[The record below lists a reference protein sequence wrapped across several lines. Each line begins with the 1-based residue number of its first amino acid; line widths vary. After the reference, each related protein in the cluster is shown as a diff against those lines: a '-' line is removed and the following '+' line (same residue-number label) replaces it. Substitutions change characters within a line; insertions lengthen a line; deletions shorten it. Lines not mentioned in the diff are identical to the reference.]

1 MHGFQAQLAGTS
13 TVTASTFSG
22 NSAGWLGGGIDC
34 GGALTV
40 ATSTFSGNLAQAG
53 GAISNGGT
61 LSVVNSTLAD
71 NSAYAGGGG
80 GIFNQATLTVVN
92 STIAYN
98 GATDGG
104 GGIFDSE
111 GTATLDNT
119 IVAANTEGSGLGAL
133 AADITGSPVFGT
145 SAYNLVGVDNTESLS
160 ASNDNLLNIR
170 NPGLGALGNNGG
182 PTQTI
187 ALLAGSPAIDA
198 GNNALAVDPT
208 TGDHLAYD
216 QRGTGYPRVVGA
228 SVDIGAFER
237 PTVIGSPTMYTVNLT
252 SASGAGSGN
261 AGDLV
266 YVIGQ
271 ADANANLA
279 GSVIAFDSTV
289 FASAQTITLSSTLQ
303 LSEPSGPLVIV
314 GPGAGLATISVNNAV
329 GVLQVTNGSVVTVSR
344 LTISGGS
351 ASDGGGILNLD
362 WGTLTVSGSTLSGN
376 SASNDG
382 GGIASGGFLTV
393 SGSTLSG
400 NSASVNG
407 GGIYNV
413 ETLAVTGSSLSGASA
428 GVNGGG
434 IFNAATM
441 TVTTSTLSGNS
452 AAGGGGICNVGSLTV
467 SGSTLSGNSAA
478 VGGGIFNDQ
487 TLTVGGSTLSGN
499 SASDYGGG
507 IYNVGTLTVNGSTI
521 ADNTAYLGGGI

>member
-1 MHGFQAQLAGTS
+1 M
-13 TVTASTFSG
+13 
-22 NSAGWLGGGIDC
+22 
-34 GGALTV
+34 GAR
-40 ATSTFSGNLAQAG
+40 G
-53 GAISNGGT
+53 
-61 LSVVNSTLAD
+61 VVNSTLAD

-80 GIFNQATLTVVN
+80 GIFEDQATLTVVN

-119 IVAANTEGSGLGAL
+119 IVAANPQELGLGEPAD
-133 AADITGSPVFGT
+133 DITGSPVFGT

-228 SVDIGAFER
+228 SVNIRDFER

-261 AGDLV
+261 AGGPGLRDRPGRRQRQPGRQRDRVRLD
-266 YVIGQ
+266 G
-271 ADANANLA
+271 LRL
-279 GSVIAFDSTV
+279 GRDSRSRARCS
-289 FASAQTITLSSTLQ
+289 F
-303 LSEPSGPLVIV
+303 SEPSGPLVIV

-329 GVLQVTNGSVVTVSR
+329 GVLQVADGSVATVSR

-400 NSASVNG
+400 NSAAFIG

-413 ETLAVTGSSLSGASA
+413 ETLAVTGSTLSGNSA

-521 ADNTAYLGGGI
+521 ADNTAYLGGGIEAGGPRRSPPARSRAIRPAILAVASIAGGR